1 MNENNWK
8 VVRNNKQYYNNIF
21 INVKSNNYKEL
32 KINPDLETSH
42 VSDKMQLKNNFKYFI
57 NNKYFENFEKCEITN
72 IIDYLKDKSIIDEKI
87 YKLYYKKELFTDFS
101 KIYFKNNIIYYYKIN
116 NLKKINIIIYNFGN
130 MYGVLSYYNIN
141 KIRLLLIGN
150 YFELLLYLYKLEL
163 DMKIIPKFSK
173 IVNYPK
179 IFINLLN
186 HNDLKAYFNTFTLY
200 WK

>member
-87 YKLYYKKELFTDFS
+87 
-101 KIYFKNNIIYYYKIN
+101 
-116 NLKKINIIIYNFGN
+116 
-130 MYGVLSYYNIN
+130 
-141 KIRLLLIGN
+141 
-150 YFELLLYLYKLEL
+150 
-163 DMKIIPKFSK
+163 
-173 IVNYPK
+173 
-179 IFINLLN
+179 
-186 HNDLKAYFNTFTLY
+186 
-200 WK
+200 